1 MLNPCLLSS
10 LLLLYKSLN
19 NDRSQYFNFYF
30 IFESLQA
37 TLEQFRRF
45 ANLYFLIV
53 GAIMAVGYY
62 SELFESAISPWTT
75 LGPLSIVISFSLLVE
90 GTADLRRHKSD
101 EETNNSP
108 CVILRRADELDADED
123 AERDKTVM
131 NGKDVLVNLSKAYF
145 QTSNNQQ
152 PETPVNRTS
161 SELVG
166 VAFQKIRRM
175 NIRQGHL
182 VLIKNRDMIPA
193 DMILLASSGDSGS
206 SYIETSSIDGET
218 NLKLRTSPNL
228 PKKLLKCL
236 RDGVPMDAITEE
248 PEDSGP
254 SEIETLEQAAK
265 RVTRFSCLA
274 NPEGISALE
283 NPNYDGDAVEEHP
296 SEKVTG
302 TKLNIF
308 QSMDAGLQAVKGMM
322 TESTR
327 SPSGRGS
334 ASNSSNSCGIG
345 HKYVAAL
352 TTEPP
357 NPHVNTFSGK
367 LTLPPVEIDG
377 SCYDIP
383 LGAENILLRGA
394 VLRNTEWAIGLA
406 CFTGTDTKLVQNS
419 FETPSK
425 FSQLDRLMNWTVIA
439 VICVMILCI
448 SYLATQAVISN
459 DQKFDN
465 LWYVHVNETR

>member
-1 MLNPCLLSS
+1 
-10 LLLLYKSLN
+10 
-19 NDRSQYFNFYF
+19 
-30 IFESLQA
+30 
-37 TLEQFRRF
+37 
-45 ANLYFLIV
+45 
-53 GAIMAVGYY
+53 MAVGYY

-90 GTADLRRHKSD
+90 GTADSRRHKSD
-101 EETNNSP
+101 EETNNSS

-145 QTSNNQQ
+145 QTSNNQH
-152 PETPVNRTS
+152 PETPNNKTS

-166 VAFQKIRRM
+166 VAFQKVRRM
-175 NIRQGHL
+175 DIRQGHL

-218 NLKLRTSPNL
+218 NLKLRTSPHL
-228 PKKLLKCL
+228 PKKLLKHL
-236 RDGVPMDAITEE
+236 RDGTPMDAITEE
-248 PEDSGP
+248 LADSGP
-254 SEIETLEQAAK
+254 SEIETLEQATK

-283 NPNYDGDAVEEHP
+283 NPNYDGDAVEGHP
-296 SEKVTG
+296 LDKATG
-302 TKLNIF
+302 GSKRNFF
-308 QSMDAGLQAVKGMM
+308 QSMGGGLQAVKGMM
-322 TESTR
+322 TESTQ
-327 SPSGRGS
+327 SQSSQGFTSSGIID
-334 ASNSSNSCGIG
+334 N
-345 HKYVAAL
+345 KYVAAL

-367 LTLPPVEIDG
+367 LTLPPVELDG

-406 CFTGTDTKLVQNS
+406 CFTGTDTKLLQNS

-425 FSQLDRLMNWTVIA
+425 FSQLDKLMNWTVIA
-439 VICVMILCI
+439 VIVVMILCI

-459 DQKFDN
+459 DQKFDD
-465 LWYVHVNETR
+465 LWYVHAKETS